1 MLQIPG
7 TLIEG
12 GRMNNRLMRVS
23 LAAVLACHGIA
34 HAQDGE
40 VRPLDLRF
48 ETLRPGALAL
58 DPRNGLRADAAGYST
73 VTDPL
78 RAEVSSGLYRPVSD
92 RLTTLLESTHA
103 QGIGLTTEWSMLG
116 QLGASF
122 GEGWELSAGLRHSE
136 LGLRQPL
143 GEMPHT
149 LTGYADLGMLSVE
162 RSWRAYKGSY
172 TFYAGRSDDGAS
184 ASGHRFQLHYFYG
197 DSNSVG
203 LSYTLGPTLGL
214 GTRLIEESESR
225 NMGITGQH
233 WLTPRWALNYDALVE
248 DYGDGDLKPELRLG
262 VRMRF

>member
-1 MLQIPG
+1 
-7 TLIEG
+7 
-12 GRMNNRLMRVS
+12 MNHRPMRVW
-23 LAAVLACHGIA
+23 LVAVLVCHGIA

-48 ETLRPGALAL
+48 ETLRPGALAP
-58 DPRNGLRADAAGYST
+58 DARTGLRDDGFGYSAI
-73 VTDPL
+73 TDPL
-78 RAEVSSGLYRPVSD
+78 RAEVSSGLYHPVSD
-92 RLTTLLESTHA
+92 RFSTLLESTHA
-103 QGIGLTTEWSMLG
+103 QGIGLTSEWSMLG

-136 LGLRQPL
+136 LGLRQPF
-143 GEMPHT
+143 GDMPHM
-149 LTGYADLGMLSVE
+149 LAGSADLGMLSVE
-162 RSWRAYKGSY
+162 RSWRGYRGSY
-172 TFYAGRSDDGAS
+172 TYYAGRSDDGAS

-214 GTRLIEESESR
+214 GTRLTEESESR

-233 WLTPRWALNYDALVE
+233 WLSPRWALNYDALVE
-248 DYGDGDLKPELRLG
+248 DFGDGDLKPELRLG